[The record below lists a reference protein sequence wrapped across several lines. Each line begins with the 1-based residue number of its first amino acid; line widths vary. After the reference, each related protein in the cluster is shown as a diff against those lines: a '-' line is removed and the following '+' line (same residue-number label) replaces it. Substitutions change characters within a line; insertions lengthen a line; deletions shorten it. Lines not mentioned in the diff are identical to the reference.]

1 MHRTRTMDPRVS
13 ATLHLR
19 SNMKM
24 MIQREVD
31 RLFEAHVESHYVH
44 DMLVWLFAAPT
55 TQTPLVRL
63 SKPLAYAMHETSR
76 WSPEAAVSLF
86 REMRQYVSRKYG
98 RLAAATHHTECVEN
112 VLRGIQQR
120 GARRRPALMPPS

>member
-1 MHRTRTMDPRVS
+1 MPWTRALDPH
-13 ATLHLR
+13 AAANLHLR
-19 SNMKM
+19 SNMKLM
-24 MIQREVD
+24 LQREVD

-86 REMRQYVSRKYG
+86 NEMRQYVSHKYG

-112 VLRGIQQR
+112 VLRGIQ
-120 GARRRPALMPPS
+120 RRPAAARTAPRD